1 MCAGLYR
8 FARCGGRVT
17 KLAFLIA
24 KEEGFFKSGT
34 LPQRD
39 HNPGDLR
46 HSPHSLHD
54 PAAPDA
60 IGDID
65 DDADGWADLER
76 QLRIDAGRGLDLEQG
91 IYSWAPPDDDNDT
104 ARYLDD
110 VIAGFAGAV
119 TAETPLTEVL
129 QIPA

>member
-1 MCAGLYR
+1 M
-8 FARCGGRVT
+8 T
-17 KLAFLIA
+17 KLACLIA

-34 LPQRD
+34 LPARN

-76 QLRIDAGRGLDLEQG
+76 QLQIDAGRGWNLEQG
-91 IYSWAPPDDDNDT
+91 IYSWAPPGDDNDT
-104 ARYLDD
+104 ARYLSD
-110 VIAGFAGAV
+110 VIAGFGGAV
-119 TAETPLTEVL
+119 TAETPLTQVL
-129 QIPA
+129 EIEA